1 MPNAVSKIKQV
12 FIEKNQ
18 PLTLAEIKEKT
29 PDLKASEISMAL
41 CYFNKN
47 GYVTREKINNK
58 RPLARKTI
66 YEYTFYPDRVNEP
79 RAIQASV

>member
-1 MPNAVSKIKQV
+1 MPNAVKKIKEV

-29 PDLKASEISMAL
+29 PDLKPSEISMAL
-41 CYFNKN
+41 CYFHKN

-58 RPLARKTI
+58 KQIARKTI
-66 YEYTFYPDRVNEP
+66 YEYTFNHNRG
-79 RAIQASV
+79 ISASV

>member
-29 PDLKASEISMAL
+29 PDLKPSEISMAL
-41 CYFNKN
+41 CYFHKN
-47 GYVTREKINNK
+47 GYVTRQRIANK
-58 RPLARKTI
+58 KQLARKTI
-66 YEYTFYPDRVNEP
+66 YEYTYKQDRAV
-79 RAIQASV
+79 QTSV